1 VPQQPLFLMN
11 SPMVIETA
19 RKLVD
24 RPAFAEL
31 KSDEERVVLLYL
43 AIFQRWPT
51 QQEIALGLRYVKA
64 NPTGTDVALTADM
77 PAAKLSAK
85 DARIAAK
92 KAQSAKQAQGRFN
105 QQVGGVY
112 DNLTPLDAW
121 TKLAHALFQSNEASF
136 YN

>member
-1 VPQQPLFLMN
+1 
-11 SPMVIETA
+11 MVLA
-19 RKLVD
+19 
-24 RPAFAEL
+24 
-31 KSDEERVVLLYL
+31 VLLYL

-51 QQEIALGLRYVKA
+51 TQEVALGLKYVKS
-64 NPTGTDVALTADM
+64 NPTGTEVVLTSEL

-92 KAQSAKQAQGRFN
+92 KAQSAKQQGRFN

-112 DNLTPLDAW
+112 DNLTPLDTWA
-121 TKLAHALFQSNEASF
+121 KFAHALFQSNEATF